1 MICEQNERFNLQ
13 LRSLLDHIK
22 ADWERI
28 RSQDEIKIMREYAV
42 NARIIATLFSCKLNR
57 GFSIAKYANES

>member
-42 NARIIATLFSCKLNR
+42 NARIIATLFSCK
-57 GFSIAKYANES
+57 